1 MVAVPDSDVD
11 RDLVVVTVSVDV
23 SVRPGEIV
31 IDFERDGVGVS
42 DDVIDAENDL
52 EALLVA
58 VFEIVAESERLGDD
72 DNDTLAD
79 TDDDSLGDLLRD
91 TVRENVLVAVGT
103 SVSDSDWLTLCD
115 SDMDRL
121 GLSTSIVGLWQTS
134 PGVLS

>member
-1 MVAVPDSDVD
+1 MPDSDVD
-11 RDLVVVTVSVDV
+11 RDLVVVTVSVDDN
-23 SVRPGEIV
+23 VRPGEIV

-58 VFEIVAESERLGDD
+58 VFEIVTESERLGDD